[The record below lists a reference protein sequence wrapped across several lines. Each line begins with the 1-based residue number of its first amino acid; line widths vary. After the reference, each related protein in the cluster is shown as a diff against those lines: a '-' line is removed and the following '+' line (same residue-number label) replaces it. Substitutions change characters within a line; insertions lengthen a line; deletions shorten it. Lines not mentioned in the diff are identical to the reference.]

1 MLQKDIDAGRARI
14 VGDSYGGY
22 AALAGA
28 TLTPDLYKCVVSI
41 TGVSDLD
48 EISSELEAGR

>member
-1 MLQKDIDAGRARI
+1 VQQKVIDAGRARI

-48 EISSELEAGR
+48 VISSELEAGR